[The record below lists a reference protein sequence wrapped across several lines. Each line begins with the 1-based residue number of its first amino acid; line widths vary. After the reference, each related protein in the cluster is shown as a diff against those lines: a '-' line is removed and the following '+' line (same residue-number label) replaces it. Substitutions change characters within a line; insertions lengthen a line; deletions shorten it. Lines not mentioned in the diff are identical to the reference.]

1 MVSEA
6 PSRSS
11 RVRSVAE
18 CGRAVA
24 VMCGTLRSGRL
35 RATETQSIGSNVQL
49 TRPLD
54 GIDRNIVALLQEN
67 AKRTFADIGAE
78 VGLSATAVK
87 RRVDRLERDGV
98 ILGYGVRVNWRA
110 LGEAIE
116 SLIEIYCADRT
127 SPADVGRSL
136 ATVQEIISAFTV
148 SGEADAVIRVRVD
161 SIDHLERLVE
171 RLRRDPNIVRTRTL
185 IVLSTL
191 LDRA

>member
-1 MVSEA
+1 ML
-6 PSRSS
+6 PS
-11 RVRSVAE
+11 A
-18 CGRAVA
+18 
-24 VMCGTLRSGRL
+24 RL
-35 RATETQSIGSNVQL
+35 GATKTQSIGINVQL
-49 TRPLD
+49 SRPLD
-54 GIDRNIVALLQEN
+54 TIDRKIVALLQES
-67 AKRTFADIGAE
+67 AKRTFADIGAD

-87 RRVDRLERDGV
+87 RRVDRLEGDGV
-98 ILGYGVRVNWRA
+98 ITGYGARINWRA
-110 LGEAIE
+110 LGEGIE

-136 ATVQEIISAFTV
+136 ATVDEIVSAFTV

-171 RLRRDPNIVRTRTL
+171 RLRRDANIVRTRTL

>member
-1 MVSEA
+1 MF
-6 PSRSS
+6 P
-11 RVRSVAE
+11 
-18 CGRAVA
+18 G
-24 VMCGTLRSGRL
+24 GRL
-35 RATETQSIGSNVQL
+35 DATRTQSIGINVQL
-49 TRPLD
+49 SRPLD
-54 GIDRNIVALLQEN
+54 SIDRKIVALLQAQ
-67 AKRTFADIGAE
+67 AKRTFAEIGSD

-87 RRVDRLERDGV
+87 RRVDRLESDGV
-98 ILGYGVRVNWRA
+98 IMGYGARINSRA
-110 LGEAIE
+110 MGEAIE

-136 ATVQEIISAFTV
+136 AKVEEIVSAFTV

-161 SIDHLERLVE
+161 SIDHLEKLVE

>member
-1 MVSEA
+1 MFPA
-6 PSRSS
+6 D
-11 RVRSVAE
+11 
-18 CGRAVA
+18 
-24 VMCGTLRSGRL
+24 RL
-35 RATETQSIGSNVQL
+35 GATKTQSIGINVQL
-49 TRPLD
+49 SRPLD
-54 GIDRNIVALLQEN
+54 TIDRKIVALLQES
-67 AKRTFADIGAE
+67 AKRTFADIGID

-87 RRVDRLERDGV
+87 RRVDRLENDGV
-98 ILGYGVRVNWRA
+98 ITGYGARINWRA
-110 LGEAIE
+110 LGEGIE

-136 ATVQEIISAFTV
+136 AKVDEIVSAFTV

-161 SIDHLERLVE
+161 SIDHLEKLVE

>member
-1 MVSEA
+1 M
-6 PSRSS
+6 
-11 RVRSVAE
+11 
-18 CGRAVA
+18 
-24 VMCGTLRSGRL
+24 LRSDTL
-35 RATETQSIGSNVQL
+35 SATKTHRIAPAMQL
-49 TRPLD
+49 SRPLD
-54 GIDRNIVALLQEN
+54 PIDRKIVALLQDSS
-67 AKRTFADIGAE
+67 KRTLAELGAE

-87 RRVDRLERDGV
+87 RRVDRLEGDGV
-98 ILGYGVRVNWRA
+98 IIGYRARINWRA

-136 ATVQEIISAFTV
+136 ATVDEIVSAFTV

-161 SIDHLERLVE
+161 SIEHLEKLVE

-185 IVLSTL
+185 IILSTM